1 MKKILFTLL
10 LLSLPVMIK
19 ATGQMAESLLIN
31 GEYWQLYYCP
41 IETDMALSEE
51 IAKAIELLPETITED
66 SIEWVKDQSTALW
79 RNYIAEWEIK
89 DNRLFLREI
98 GVPYI
103 REVGNRLEEH
113 FFTLNEEKLKE
124 IFAPYYTTEGICA
137 SWFCDTMRAGRG
149 KEIYYEH
156 MAFARHNEN
165 ECLIVVDNGV
175 VREIAQHN
183 NYHKE
188 GIAPSDVCKALAEN
202 FPWEKFPEYEE
213 TRFVLQFSDYIIDEN
228 GILQDCNVQCL
239 RPDEYESMSQDSP
252 LIMAVKAVLK
262 DLKPW
267 PVWYINGKFET
278 RYLNRTYPL
287 KKGTKAPDD
296 KLGNLKN
303 GHTKKPYIITA
314 L

>member
-1 MKKILFTLL
+1 MKKILFTLM

-19 ATGQMAESLLIN
+19 ATGQMAEILSIN

-41 IETDMALSEE
+41 IETNRELSEK
-51 IAKAIELLPETITED
+51 IAKAIEVLPETITED
-66 SIEWVKDQSTALW
+66 SIEWVKGQSTALW

-113 FFTLNEEKLKE
+113 FFTLNEENLKE
-124 IFAPYYTTEGICA
+124 IFAPYYTAEGICA

-149 KEIYYEH
+149 EEILYEH

-165 ECLIVVDNGV
+165 ECLIVVDNGIV
-175 VREIAQHN
+175 KEITLYHN
-183 NYHKE
+183 YYKE
-188 GIAPSDVCKALAEN
+188 GVTPFDVCKALAEN

-213 TRFVLQFSDYIIDEN
+213 TRFFLWFSDYRIDEN
-228 GILQDCNVQCL
+228 GILHDCNVQCL
-239 RPDEYESMSQDSP
+239 RPDDYKSMPQESP

-278 RYLNRTYPL
+278 RYLNCTYPL

-296 KLGNLKN
+296 KWGDLKKWT
-303 GHTKKPYIITA
+303 H
-314 L
+314 